1 MRRASHLLPGHQAER
16 SHCATQTRLNGPRGG
31 GDGRHPPPPVTTIQG
46 LQQRSRSHS
55 EQPGP
60 RDHDKVCHHP
70 GGRTHR
76 AGQVVS
82 KIWPPGGSR
91 GEQLAK
97 VQSKTTLRPRAAAPV
112 NRSRSL
118 VQVQALS
125 QFSGRTEEQGRGGPL
140 VYGCCCT
147 IANRHRDDPSP
158 FQRDIGLCVGDPMWG
173 GGTTKGVEVARQGQL
188 DTDVTDTVNSD
199 SATTL
204 EGPTVLGFL
213 GTGAQG
219 VRDTGPVPR
228 ICQSVL
234 SWEMQYHPEPGAGLS
249 ETFIKDSFRTWG
261 NM

>member
-234 SWEMQYHPEPGAGLS
+234 SWESLECSIPRA
-249 ETFIKDSFRTWG
+249 RCRA
-261 NM
+261 